1 MKMEKNVSIP
11 PIQST
16 AQMKEMMSLYY
27 LEAKNAAANGKKV
40 AWINGGGPVELL
52 IAMDVIPVY
61 PENHAAMCGAAKMG
75 SELCE
80 VAEAAGY
87 SRDTCSYFRCD
98 IGSIM
103 TGKSPILGLP
113 RPDFVLCCTNTC
125 GTVMKWY
132 EVLARH
138 FQVPLV
144 LIDTPYIHDQLNEH
158 YLRYIVSQVE
168 QAISQIEEIT
178 GNECQL
184 SRLVEVVELSGR
196 ATLLWGEL
204 LQLCKHIPSPIT
216 AFDGFILMAPI
227 VTLRGKREVVEFY
240 EHLLREIRARIENG
254 IAAVPGEKYRLL
266 WDNLPIWFKLRDLS
280 RRFLDMNAC
289 VAASTYLSGWVSYQL
304 DAAKPIEAI
313 ARAYASAFINMN
325 LRNRAELL
333 RDIVEQ
339 YSIDG
344 VIFHSNRSCKPYS
357 LGQQEV
363 RELLSEWTGVP
374 GVIIE
379 ADMNDERAFAEGP
392 FLTRVEAFL
401 ETLHPEQTR
410 KR

>member
-1 MKMEKNVSIP
+1 MMEKKKSAP
-11 PIQST
+11 PIQSI

-40 AWINGGGPVELL
+40 AWITGGGPVELL
-52 IAMDVIPVY
+52 LAMDVIPVY

-87 SRDTCSYFRCD
+87 SRDTCSYFRSD
-98 IGSIM
+98 IGSIL
-103 TGKSPILGLP
+103 TGKSPVLGLP
-113 RPDFVLCCTNTC
+113 RPDFVVCCTNTC

-144 LIDTPYIHDQLNEH
+144 LIDTPFIHDKLNEH

-168 QAISQIEEIT
+168 QAISRIETIT
-178 GNECQL
+178 GNECER
-184 SRLVEVVELSGR
+184 SRLTEVVELSGR

-240 EHLLREIRARIENG
+240 EHLLTEIQGRVDNG

-266 WDNLPIWFKLRDLS
+266 WDNLPIWFKLRGLS
-280 RRFLDMNAC
+280 RRLADLGAC

-313 ARAYASAFINMN
+313 ARAYATAFINMN
-325 LRNRAELL
+325 LHNRAELM

-363 RELLSEWTGVP
+363 RELLTEWTGVP

-379 ADMNDERAFAEGP
+379 ADMTDERAFAEGP
-392 FLTRVEAFL
+392 FLTRIEAFL